1 MFLSFIR
8 IEKIN
13 LKKEKDEKGIL
24 TWEKWQGKKKV
35 CALAVRVWKIKWVAG
50 NFVGLVTALEIL
62 RWLFY
67 QKSSSIY
74 KKKR

>member
-1 MFLSFIR
+1 MR
-8 IEKIN
+8 EMVR
-13 LKKEKDEKGIL
+13 
-24 TWEKWQGKKKV
+24 KKKV
-35 CALAVRVWKIKWVAG
+35 CALTVRVWKIKWVAG

-74 KKKR
+74 KKKNAKSFLNYL